1 MTKNNKIQ
9 VVGLTDVF
17 SDEGRKR
24 LISKVLHKPLKS
36 IKDITTQFKDSSS
49 VPAYT

>member
-1 MTKNNKIQ
+1 MLKNNKIQ

-24 LISKVLHKPLKS
+24 LISKVLYKPLKS
-36 IKDITTQFKDSSS
+36 IKDISTLQKDG
-49 VPAYT
+49 